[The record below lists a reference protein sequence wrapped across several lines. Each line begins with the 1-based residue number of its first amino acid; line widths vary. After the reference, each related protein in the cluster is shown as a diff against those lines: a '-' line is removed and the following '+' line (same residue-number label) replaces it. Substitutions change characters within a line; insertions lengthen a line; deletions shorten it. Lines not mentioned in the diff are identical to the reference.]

1 MPSVRTAVTR
11 TLRLAA
17 WGRAAV
23 LLGLAA
29 VAVLALANSRDELLA
44 AVQGLGRV
52 AAPWVAVAVA
62 LEALSYTAYAAGQRL
77 LLRRAG
83 APDLGLGVLTTTA
96 VVAQAASNC
105 LPGGVAVTGLVSH
118 RQFTRRGVPP
128 LLAGWVLVLTSGLYL
143 TALALMSLVAAELTG
158 GTGPV
163 PGLQATSLGL
173 ALVLLVAGV
182 ALGVLRR
189 RWDLPTLEAALRS
202 RLPGR
207 RSAGGWSRLGHAAD
221 VVPDRGRL
229 AGRRLRVDAGLVA
242 HRRRGAGGRLPRPGD
257 DATVDRVAAGLLRRA
272 AGGLAAGD
280 AGRPRCRGGQP
291 DPGAGGL
298 RRCAAVDAHRRAAL
312 PAGELLGADRRR
324 VAGLAGAAAPDR
336 PRLRRRRAAA
346 SRPRR
351 SPGEPPPR
359 PAAGR
364 HGAAARRL
372 LRPARRQLGDQRR
385 LGLRHRAARGPGAG
399 RPGPGAGLGARAARP
414 AGRRHPGPA
423 GRARLPP
430 TPTSPAPPP
439 PSRSEPAD
447 APPRTCAIVY
457 RGPFPAAALAEALPG
472 SSGDYAVVLL
482 RVRHPES
489 HTLVL
494 VPVVPAPLRRT

>member
-1 MPSVRTAVTR
+1 MHSPVGESGPVPSVRTAVTR

-207 RSAGGWSRLGHAAD
+207 RS
-221 VVPDRGRL
+221 
-229 AGRRLRVDAGLVA
+229 
-242 HRRRGAGGRLPRPGD
+242 
-257 DATVDRVAAGLLRRA
+257 
-272 AGGLAAGD
+272 LAAGPGW
-280 AGRPRCRGGQP
+280 ATQLTSYRI
-291 DPGAGGL
+291 GAGWLGAAFAWMLVSWLTDAAVLVAAYRALGTTPPWTGLLLAYCAGQLVASLPVTPGGLGVVEGSLTLALVAFGGAQQSTLTAVLLYRLVSFWALTAAGSLGWLAL
-298 RRCAAVDAHRRAAL
+298 RRLTGRVS
-312 PAGELLGADRRR
+312 GAD
-324 VAGLAGAAAPDR
+324 
-336 PRLRRRRAAA
+336 
-346 SRPRR
+346 
-351 SPGEPPPR
+351 EPPVPSTEV
-359 PAAGR
+359 
-364 HGAAARRL
+364 AR
-372 LRPARRQLGDQRR
+372 
-385 LGLRHRAARGPGAG
+385 
-399 RPGPGAGLGARAARP
+399 
-414 AGRRHPGPA
+414 
-423 GRARLPP
+423 
-430 TPTSPAPPP
+430 
-439 PSRSEPAD
+439 
-447 APPRTCAIVY
+447 
-457 RGPFPAAALAEALPG
+457 
-472 SSGDYAVVLL
+472 
-482 RVRHPES
+482 
-489 HTLVL
+489 
-494 VPVVPAPLRRT
+494 